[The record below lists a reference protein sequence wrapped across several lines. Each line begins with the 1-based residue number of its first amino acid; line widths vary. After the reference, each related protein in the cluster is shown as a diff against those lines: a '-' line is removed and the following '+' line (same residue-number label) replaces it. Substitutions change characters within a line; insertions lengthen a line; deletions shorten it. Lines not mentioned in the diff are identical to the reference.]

1 MNIGWALNVNKHIID
16 STTLDLGEGV
26 IENETETGKVDTYL
40 KSSCVP
46 EVINVTMDFDF
57 FEKDEDGLT
66 EFDRF
71 CRWFK
76 YEHKYGS
83 VPFEFPTIYRTGE
96 DALKKLSI
104 YRIKKSPSF
113 SKRGYQQRA
122 TMTWVEVFKEVISI
136 PQKPVLIQGGYA
148 ENGRLHI
155 ELKEPLNKTP
165 ATGMFDITV
174 YKDDNPVSCTI
185 TDVTSDGASLDFYFN
200 ELSQGRYI
208 IYVSDDENFNEFNLE
223 VL

>member
-1 MNIGWALNVNKHIID
+1 MNIGWALNVNKDVID

-26 IENETETGKVDTYL
+26 IETETETGKVDTYL

-46 EVINVTMDFDF
+46 EVINITMDFDF
-57 FEKDEDGLT
+57 FEKDENGLT

-96 DALKKLSI
+96 DALKKLSV
-104 YRIKKSPSF
+104 YRIKKSPTF

-122 TMTWVEVFKEVISI
+122 SMVWEEVFKEMISI
-136 PQKPVLIQGGYA
+136 PDSVVLIQGGYV
-148 ENGRLHI
+148 ENGKLHI
-155 ELKEPLNKTP
+155 ELNEPLNKSP
-165 ATGMFDITV
+165 ATGMFDITF
-174 YKDDNPVSCTI
+174 YKNEAVVSNSI
-185 TDVTSDGASLDFYFN
+185 SDVTADGASLDFYFN
-200 ELSQGRYI
+200 ELPAGRYQ
-208 IYVSDDENFNEFNLE
+208 IYVSDENNFKEFNLE